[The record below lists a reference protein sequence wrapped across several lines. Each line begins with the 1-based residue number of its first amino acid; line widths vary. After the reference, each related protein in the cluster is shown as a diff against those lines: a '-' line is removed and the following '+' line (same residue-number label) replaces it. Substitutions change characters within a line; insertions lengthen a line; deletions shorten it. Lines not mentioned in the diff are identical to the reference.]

1 MEAVNSMLRD
11 QAGVISDPSDEE
23 TADVEQWE
31 GIPEEPVIDHEDGY
45 IDDDRFTTVT
55 VEAVVVSKDG
65 LHKKRKE
72 EEEDGE
78 GEGSGADKAD
88 GDPRETA
95 GQQHPRPETVKRT
108 WTKEPPN
115 RVKKKKPK
123 FRYES
128 KAERKVTRHKERSG
142 NRVKATARKE

>member
-1 MEAVNSMLRD
+1 MLRD

-31 GIPEEPVIDHEDGY
+31 GITEEPVIGHEDGY

-65 LHKKRKE
+65 LHKTRKE
-72 EEEDGE
+72 EGEDGE

-88 GDPRETA
+88 GDPRTA
-95 GQQHPRPETVKRT
+95 GQRHPRPATVKRT

>member
-1 MEAVNSMLRD
+1 MEAVNSLLRE

-23 TADVEQWE
+23 TADEEQVE
-31 GIPEEPVIDHEDGY
+31 GIIEEPAIDHEADY
-45 IDDDRFTTVT
+45 IDHDRFTTVT
-55 VEAVVVSKDG
+55 VEAVEVSKDG
-65 LHKKRKE
+65 LHKSKR
-72 EEEDGE
+72 EDEGE
-78 GEGSGADKAD
+78 REGSGSDSANDE
-88 GDPRETA
+88 PREKTA
-95 GQQHPRPETVKRT
+95 GRQRAGSVSAKQT

-142 NRVKATARKE
+142 NRVKAKARKE